1 MYALDTISFPGLC
14 GVMRRY
20 MDGPSLDSKP
30 LRKAAW
36 YTLFTHVYACARITQ
51 NLGNRKLQY
60 IYQYSY
66 SALVCKTLIS
76 VSFIMMSLKKE
87 I

>member
-1 MYALDTISFPGLC
+1 MLYRAATRIPFG
-14 GVMRRY
+14 G
-20 MDGPSLDSKP
+20 GPRPSMQYSLDSKP

-36 YTLFTHVYACARITQ
+36 YTLFTHAPELPRTWVIVNCSII
-51 NLGNRKLQY
+51 